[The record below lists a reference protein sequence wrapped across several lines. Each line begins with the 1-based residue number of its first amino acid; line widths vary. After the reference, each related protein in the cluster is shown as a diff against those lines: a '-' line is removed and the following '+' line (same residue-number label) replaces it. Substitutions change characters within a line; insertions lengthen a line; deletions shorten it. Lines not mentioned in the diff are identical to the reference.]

1 MEDLRK
7 QANDL
12 LCYYG
17 KMQNRL
23 SQAGAPDTGSLVSMF
38 NQLQRGLDAV
48 ALEELDPAI
57 QEVNRLVDSLGKMQA
72 DLQVLKELKTR
83 VAKMRAIVDGPPRSE
98 EPPTNGA
105 GRRAD
110 TKTSNR
116 FEFASEKAVLMT

>member
-12 LCYYG
+12 LCYYA

-23 SQAGAPDTGSLVSMF
+23 SQAGVSDTGSLVAMF

-57 QEVNRLVDSLGKMQA
+57 QEVSRLVESLGKMQA
-72 DLQVLKELKTR
+72 DLQVLKELKMR
-83 VAKMRAIVDGPPRSE
+83 VSKMRSLVEGGKPEDG
-98 EPPTNGA
+98 
-105 GRRAD
+105 GRRA
-110 TKTSNR
+110 
-116 FEFASEKAVLMT
+116 A

>member
-23 SQAGAPDTGSLVSMF
+23 SQAGVGNTNSLVTMF
-38 NQLQRGLDAV
+38 QQLQRGMDAV

-57 QEVNRLVDSLGKMQA
+57 QEVSRLIDSLGKMQA
-72 DLQVLKELKTR
+72 DLQVLRELKMRVEKTRIAVLSAEDERESEEEPRQVVGRR
-83 VAKMRAIVDGPPRSE
+83 VA
-98 EPPTNGA
+98 
-105 GRRAD
+105 
-110 TKTSNR
+110 
-116 FEFASEKAVLMT
+116 

>member
-23 SQAGAPDTGSLVSMF
+23 TQAGVNDTSSLVTLF
-38 NQLQRGLDAV
+38 NQLQRGLEAV
-48 ALEELDPAI
+48 SLEELDPAI
-57 QEVNRLVDSLGKMQA
+57 QEVNRLVESLGKMQA

-83 VAKMRAIVDGPPRSE
+83 VAKMRAALNGTDDG
-98 EPPTNGA
+98 N
-105 GRRAD
+105 GRRA
-110 TKTSNR
+110 
-116 FEFASEKAVLMT
+116 A

>member
-23 SQAGAPDTGSLVSMF
+23 SQAGVSDTSSLVMMF

-48 ALEELDPAI
+48 AMEELEPAI
-57 QEVNRLVDSLGKMQA
+57 QEVTRLVESLSKMQA
-72 DLQVLKELKTR
+72 DLQVLKELKVR
-83 VAKMRAIVDGPPRSE
+83 VAKTRSMLESSPRPE
-98 EPPTNGA
+98 EPTAPGN
-105 GRRAD
+105 GRRA
-110 TKTSNR
+110 
-116 FEFASEKAVLMT
+116 A

>member
-12 LCYYG
+12 LVYYS

-23 SQAGAPDTGSLVSMF
+23 SQAGVTDTGSLVTMF

-57 QEVNRLVDSLGKMQA
+57 LEVNRLVESLGRLQA

-83 VAKMRAIVDGPPRSE
+83 VAKMRALLDSSPRTE
-98 EPPTNGA
+98 EPANGG
-105 GRRAD
+105 GRRA
-110 TKTSNR
+110 
-116 FEFASEKAVLMT
+116 A